1 MVFESFKKISLEF
14 ALNSRVS
21 TGGWKGI
28 ERGGEISSKPLS
40 QEQVEFVFWCLKNTP
55 NISQEP
61 LTIECE
67 GKSFDRDTLSLD
79 GEKIDLEP
87 VEYPRIKCPSIR
99 LHWTT
104 DKDTSNV
111 SFSTTR
117 ENAYWL
123 ERGMEQEMVH
133 IAGAIAQLGINM
145 IGGTYVDLVPM
156 IPYLTKQPPEKYVKG
171 NLPEPLRDG
180 STSSLECIGEWEIHS
195 NFKQD
200 ILSKSKIGQ
209 ILWAGNGCTPHKTF
223 RYHRFGEL
231 GSEGQGKTI
240 PSASAT
246 YTTHLYVIDN
256 KGLYKYLNWDEKENV
271 ATHSLGMIRDS
282 YPMKIG
288 EYKEGV
294 WVYTKI
300 SDLSKEFRNI
310 ISSIPEAST
319 YIIVTSNGRLRP
331 YFSLMEAG
339 YSVLHMILQA
349 KALNLATNIV
359 VLEQKEMRDIMST
372 IGLIDTPL
380 AVIPLSD
387 Q

>member
-1 MVFESFKKISLEF
+1 LTFESFKKISFELV
-14 ALNSRVS
+14 LNSRVS
-21 TGGWKGI
+21 TGGWNGI
-28 ERGGEISSKPLS
+28 ERAGEISSKPLS

-55 NISQEP
+55 CISEAP
-61 LTIECE
+61 LTIDCE
-67 GKSFDRDTLSLD
+67 GKSFDRETFTLD
-79 GEKIDLEP
+79 GEKIDLKP

-111 SFSTTR
+111 SFSTAD

-156 IPYLTKQPPEKYVKG
+156 IPYLTEQPPEKYVKG
-171 NLPEPLRDG
+171 NLTEPLREG
-180 STSSLECIGEWEIHS
+180 ETSSIECIRGWELNR

-200 ILSKSKIGQ
+200 IIIKSKIGQ

-223 RYHRFGEL
+223 RYHRFGTL
-231 GSEGQGKTI
+231 GSEGQGKTT

-246 YTTHLYVIDN
+246 YTTSLYVIDN

-271 ATHSLGMIRDS
+271 ATHSLGMIRDAS
-282 YPMKIG
+282 PMKIG
-288 EYKEGV
+288 EFKNGI

-300 SDLSKEFRNI
+300 SNLLKEFRNI
-310 ISSIPEAST
+310 ISNMPEAST
-319 YIIVTSNGRLRP
+319 YIIVASNGRLRP

-349 KALNLATNIV
+349 KALNLAINMV
-359 VLEQKEMRDIMST
+359 ALEQKEMRNVKST

-380 AVIPLSD
+380 AVMPLSN